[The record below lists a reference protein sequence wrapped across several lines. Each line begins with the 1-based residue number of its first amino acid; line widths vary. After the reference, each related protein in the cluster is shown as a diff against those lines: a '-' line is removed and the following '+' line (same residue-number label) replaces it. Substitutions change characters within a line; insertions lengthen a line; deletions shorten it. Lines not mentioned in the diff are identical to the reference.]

1 MSDNT
6 KEKIET
12 IDKII
17 IFIICFIFILAI
29 LGTIWWVKYKANKEL
44 KDIISNYNEIQYS
57 TYKYNIENNKIHF
70 YKDIKEVSVYKCIKD
85 CVVENIQSE
94 QFIFDKDD
102 LIVIKDDSKYLIYN
116 ISSNKTILKLDE
128 YPTSLSVKKYGI
140 ISKDNKYGIIDKSGK
155 IINNFKFDKIESLDN
170 YIFVI
175 KENALIVYDNELKII
190 TQKELEI
197 DNLEDFVLLSNKNR
211 ITVVMTTKNSSV
223 STIYRFD
230 KQTNKF
236 VD

>member
-6 KEKIET
+6 KGKIET

-70 YKDIKEVSVYKCIKD
+70 YKDINEVSVYKCIKD

-102 LIVIKDDSKYLIYN
+102 LILIKDDSKYLIYD

-140 ISKDNKYGIIDKSGK
+140 T
-155 IINNFKFDKIESLDN
+155 
-170 YIFVI
+170 
-175 KENALIVYDNELKII
+175 AL
-190 TQKELEI
+190 
-197 DNLEDFVLLSNKNR
+197 
-211 ITVVMTTKNSSV
+211 
-223 STIYRFD
+223 
-230 KQTNKF
+230 
-236 VD
+236 

>member
-6 KEKIET
+6 KGKIET

-70 YKDIKEVSVYKCIKD
+70 YKDINEVSVYKCIKD

-102 LIVIKDDSKYLIYN
+102 LILIKDDSKYLSEMKFKSITYEEHSKISLGKSIFEKVNVNIIYYN
-116 ISSNKTILKLDE
+116 TLFKILQIL
-128 YPTSLSVKKYGI
+128 Y
-140 ISKDNKYGIIDKSGK
+140 
-155 IINNFKFDKIESLDN
+155 KF
-170 YIFVI
+170 
-175 KENALIVYDNELKII
+175 
-190 TQKELEI
+190 
-197 DNLEDFVLLSNKNR
+197 
-211 ITVVMTTKNSSV
+211 
-223 STIYRFD
+223 
-230 KQTNKF
+230 
-236 VD
+236 